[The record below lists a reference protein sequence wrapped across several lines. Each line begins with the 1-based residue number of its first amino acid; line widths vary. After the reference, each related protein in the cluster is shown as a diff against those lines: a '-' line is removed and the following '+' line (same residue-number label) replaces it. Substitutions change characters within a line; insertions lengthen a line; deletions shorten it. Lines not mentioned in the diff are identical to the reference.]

1 MGKVTLGRTR
11 PIIVRFVCREDRNG
25 YLVWLNRSKLKQ
37 SAVYPD
43 AYSTEDFARPIQGE
57 RKVLI
62 KAMKKA
68 KDELRMKNVKVFG
81 RYLCTDNQR
90 CERNKIPD
98 FLNLFARFIFSLSFL
113 PFFLAIWKLLFVIIY
128 HKMRKLSS
136 FPFLFFLLGG
146 KKILLAQKSVLPPT
160 P

>member
-1 MGKVTLGRTR
+1 MDTSSIKFHAVHRVSKITLGRTR
-11 PIIVRFVCREDRNG
+11 PITVRFVCREDRNG

-68 KDELRMKNVKVFG
+68 KDQLRMKNVKVLE

-98 FLNLFARFIFSLSFL
+98 FLN
-113 PFFLAIWKLLFVIIY
+113 
-128 HKMRKLSS
+128 
-136 FPFLFFLLGG
+136 
-146 KKILLAQKSVLPPT
+146 
-160 P
+160 